1 MTKQLTF
8 SLAEHLAN
16 PSASQALDKDCQ
28 TQEATSCSPILQW
41 LTNLSPSGLSGKMS
55 LVSCHLTEDEILGPS
70 SGRWG
75 KSGTGFH
82 GECWTH
88 NSSEFPKDADVC
100 SLSDVLETGEV
111 PQVFY
116 LSPKA
121 CQGILRRAEKRGKEL
136 PPQLAQA
143 LLTVAQEM
151 PE

>member
-8 SLAEHLAN
+8 SLVGPLAN
-16 PSASQALDKDCQ
+16 LSASQALEKDYR
-28 TQEATSCSPILQW
+28 TPEATSCSPILQW
-41 LTNLSPSGLSGKMS
+41 LTDLSPNGLSGKMS
-55 LVSCHLTEDEILGPS
+55 PVSCHLTQDEILEPS

-82 GECWTH
+82 GESWTL
-88 NSSEFPKDADVC
+88 NTSEFHKDADVC
-100 SLSDVLETGEV
+100 SLSDVLEIGEV

-116 LSPKA
+116 LSQKA

-136 PPQLAQA
+136 PQQLAQA
-143 LLTVAQEM
+143 LLSVAQET

>member
-1 MTKQLTF
+1 MQKQLTF
-8 SLAEHLAN
+8 LLAEPPARAFQS
-16 PSASQALDKDCQ
+16 PDSERDS
-28 TQEATSCSPILQW
+28 TTREETSCSPILQW
-41 LTNLSPSGLSGKMS
+41 LTDLSPNGLSGKMS
-55 LVSCHLTEDEILGPS
+55 PVSCHLTEDEILEPS

-82 GECWTH
+82 GESWTL
-88 NSSEFPKDADVC
+88 NTSEFHKDADVS
-100 SLSDVLETGEV
+100 SLSDVLEIGEV

-136 PPQLAQA
+136 PQQLAQA
-143 LLTVAQEM
+143 LLSVAQET